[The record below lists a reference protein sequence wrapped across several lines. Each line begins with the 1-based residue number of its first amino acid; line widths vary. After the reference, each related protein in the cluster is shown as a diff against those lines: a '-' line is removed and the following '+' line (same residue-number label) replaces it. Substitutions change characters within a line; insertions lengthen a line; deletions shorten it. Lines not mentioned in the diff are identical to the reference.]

1 MDFIKAN
8 KSNKETHPCKTH
20 ASIDTFSDFVKDF
33 LNAEVPM
40 LRFLNGQ
47 SLVNQRPL
55 RNF

>member
-1 MDFIKAN
+1 MDFINAN

-20 ASIDTFSDFVKDF
+20 PSIDTFSDFVKDF

-55 RNF
+55 RNL